1 MRALCT
7 AIVMAAAL
15 ISHLASAGPQPPVMI
30 NCNEVTTVPGGVAS
44 LQVSLLREGEALVA
58 GTQNDLRYDSFFSI
72 DANSDCTINPDIG
85 PDSSFGKQLFAS
97 NPPDVPNSTRAL
109 IVALDNDTII
119 PPGLLYTC
127 TLHVESSTP
136 EGRYEIDNVN
146 LIASSPTGDRI
157 PVSGENCV
165 VNVATPTPT
174 GCRNNDDCP
183 SGQVCVNGNCVT
195 PTPTGCRSNE
205 DCPSGQ
211 VCVNGNCLTPT
222 PTPTP
227 IGFCNDDRDCPEGE
241 VCVDHHCVTP
251 TPSPTPIGF
260 CNDDRDCPSGEV
272 CVDHHCVT
280 PTPSPTPIGFC
291 NDDRD
296 CPSGEV
302 CVDHHCVTLT
312 PTPIGFCNDNRDCP
326 AGEVCVDN
334 HCVTATPTPR
344 CRTNA
349 DCPSNQVCING
360 DCVPATPTRTPTAS
374 PTVTKRKG
382 GGGGCNCEIDPGVP
396 VSRAEDVLA
405 VLLPAVVLLLRWRS
419 RRVPR

>member
-302 CVDHHCVTLT
+302 CVD
-312 PTPIGFCNDNRDCP
+312 
-326 AGEVCVDN
+326 N